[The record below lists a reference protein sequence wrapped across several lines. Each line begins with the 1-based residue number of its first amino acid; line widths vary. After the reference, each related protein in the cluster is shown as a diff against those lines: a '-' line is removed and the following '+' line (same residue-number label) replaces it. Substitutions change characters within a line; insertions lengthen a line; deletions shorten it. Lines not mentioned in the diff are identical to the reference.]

1 LLVIRVFFSKLIANG
16 GFVYYNILGVK
27 KLFRKKGFT
36 AAMFIVLY
44 GLTGQIGKRVRAH
57 FDASGFKRME
67 KTYYSDSEEDISL
80 VTSDGFSVVS
90 TPEELKKQCDYSYLV
105 NDRLV
110 GFNKKDFNGAA
121 NGVEDMFTSV
131 ACSDIDFLKNLK
143 ADYGNY
149 VTLIYV
155 YIDDA
160 TLENVTLYYDEA
172 QRQQRL
178 ETGRTLKHIYIN
190 NPNLFD
196 SIVLYGGEDSVFNE
210 KNLFLQ
216 LDGIIERARSIEVK
230 LNSQRKVDLPYV
242 GSEDY
247 IFVSYS
253 HKDKTAV
260 EEKLHLLQRCGFR
273 LWYDKGIR
281 GGENWRK
288 VLREKIKFS
297 KNVIVFTSANSVKSE
312 NVKIEIVT
320 ADAFEKK
327 IINVCLDDENFEGT
341 VGRIINDLHAV
352 GAKAENFEEQMIAA
366 LDEST
371 REAEQKP

>member
-1 LLVIRVFFSKLIANG
+1 
-16 GFVYYNILGVK
+16 
-27 KLFRKKGFT
+27 
-36 AAMFIVLY
+36 MFIVLY
-44 GLTGQIGKRVRAH
+44 GLTGQIGKNVRSY
-57 FDASGFKRME
+57 FDASGFKRMD
-67 KTYYSDSEEDISL
+67 KIYYSSNQEDIKS
-80 VTSDGFSVVS
+80 VTADGFSVIS
-90 TPEELKKQCDYSYLV
+90 SPEELKKQCDYFYQV

-110 GFNKKDFNGAA
+110 GYNKKDFNSAA

-131 ACSDIDFLKNLK
+131 ACSDIEFLKKLK

-160 TLENVTLYYDEA
+160 TLENVVLYYKKESD
-172 QRQQRL
+172 RQQRL
-178 ETGRTLKHIYIN
+178 TTGRTLKHVYIN

-216 LDGIIERARSIEVK
+216 IDEIIERARSIEVK

-242 GSEDY
+242 GPDDY
-247 IFVSYS
+247 VFVSYS
-253 HKDKTAV
+253 HKDKTTV
-260 EEKLHLLQRCGFR
+260 EEKLHLLQRNGFR

-281 GGENWRK
+281 GGDNWRK

-297 KNVIVFTSANSVKSE
+297 KNVIVFSSENSVNSE
-312 NVKIEIVT
+312 DVKIEIVT

-327 IINVCLDDENFEGT
+327 IINVCLDSASFDGT
-341 VGRIINDLHAV
+341 VGRIIHDIHAV
-352 GAKAENFEEQMIAA
+352 SANAENFEEQMITA
-366 LDEST
+366 LDETT
-371 REAEQKP
+371 REPEQNS